1 MTGEETSIR
10 QLIAGIANGARQDSA
25 VIIGN
30 VISASPLKISL
41 VNDSKVVLTSNDL
54 VLSERFRTHTVTV
67 DLSGIKSNVR
77 MTVHSGISSGDKV
90 YLISYNNGNKFF
102 VLDRV

>member
-1 MTGEETSIR
+1 MTGEETSLR
-10 QLIAGIANGARQDSA
+10 QIIASIANGARQESA
-25 VIIGN
+25 VIMGK
-30 VISASPLKISL
+30 VISSKPLKISL
-41 VNDSKVVLTSNDL
+41 VNDSKVILTSNDL

-67 DLSGIKSNVR
+67 DIAGVKSSAK